1 MEPEASTPM
10 LDLLLN
16 HSPAFLGGELML
28 ALSLG
33 LFGVAWAGTL
43 RERYAVRIRARA
55 NKRSSPALTG
65 PGPVR
70 RRDPR
75 PHT

>member
-43 RERYAVRIRARA
+43 RERYAVRIPARA
-55 NKRSSPALTG
+55 NKRSSPPLTG
-65 PGPVR
+65 PRPVR
-70 RRDPR
+70 RGDPR
-75 PHT
+75 PHA